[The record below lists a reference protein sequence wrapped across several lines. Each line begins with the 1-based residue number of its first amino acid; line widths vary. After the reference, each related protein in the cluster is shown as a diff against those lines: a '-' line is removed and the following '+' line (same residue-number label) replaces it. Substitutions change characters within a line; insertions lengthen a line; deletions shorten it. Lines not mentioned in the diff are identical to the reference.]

1 MPEGGKM
8 LLRGIVGT
16 TPRDQSFETK
26 SGEKIK
32 QIGFKLLEETAEIIP
47 CVVSTD
53 GLSLNV
59 GDRIEATG
67 VAVRALKF
75 GEGFQIQLRDLK
87 VLSADPVPFGSS
99 HSVPPPLGKK

>member
-1 MPEGGKM
+1 M
-8 LLRGIVGT
+8 LLRGMVGT

-47 CVVSTD
+47 CVVSPD
-53 GLSLNV
+53 GLVLNV

-75 GEGFQIQLRDLK
+75 GEGFQVQLKDLK
-87 VLSADPVPFGSS
+87 VLNGDPVPFGSSS